1 MAILGMLRRN
11 FVQNIDSVRMNFV
24 NLALF
29 GTIFLLLHFGVEAES
44 SSTCS
49 LLDCLEGMG
58 CQDNQGGMAVT
69 ACLELWALQEVSW
82 VHYS

>member
-1 MAILGMLRRN
+1 
-11 FVQNIDSVRMNFV
+11 MNSINV
-24 NLALF
+24 LNLALF

-58 CQDNQGGMAVT
+58 CQDNQGGMAVMV
-69 ACLELWALQEVSW
+69 CLELWALQEVCW
-82 VHYS
+82 VLSHCYMSSILTKLMNVE